1 MGRVVRL
8 AAAGLAGAVCLW
20 GAPGFGYSADEDFEF
35 ASGLIQFEPSFRDY
49 AQKVVDGI
57 LARDPTQ
64 GDRAKVIQAELFV
77 KNRQYDKAEELVRE
91 MGVTNPKAQAIMLSL
106 AVGYYNSGEQDKAV
120 QLYED
125 FFKMYQGKTPDDPDV
140 ARFYEG
146 AAFQYAQIKEA
157 MDDYAGAADC
167 YRRVGESSA
176 AKSKA
181 MQREMQLKEAESWL
195 KAAERQGGDD
205 RKGSLE
211 KVNKICETIM
221 WGGLDVTFVKA
232 IVVMANAEIVA
243 GHPDKAREVLNEYMV
258 NIKQVDDIMKEQDMA
273 VSESPMGGARS
284 LLGRLLKDE
293 AEALERGGDRDGA
306 LAKYAEALSEYYNVF
321 VKYGKGPY
329 GPAAGMEAK
338 AIKEILETRYG
349 KTVKIDLPSNLA
361 AKAAGTEFMMADNLF
376 RKKDYAAAQ
385 AEYLRVLQQFPEAGE
400 LSVNAVAQLL
410 QCQMRQGDDLMAKT
424 TANYLA
430 ERFGKKFPMAA
441 KGVLAAGQLYRTEK
455 AGQEGAQE
463 MSDYLFETYLKHC
476 PNDDSAGQILFYL
489 ANLAEKAGDEE
500 RANGYLAK
508 ILTEHPTD
516 KHYPLALSKQAW
528 KSYKGKDYA
537 GAVKGMAAYLKETAG
552 QANALRAQAMFA
564 LADCLRRTDR
574 YEQAVKYFNELVK
587 GLTENIR
594 AYGTSPADVQKNTE
608 LLEQARFWMAFTL
621 SQMEGN
627 DAYRKMAVKKFDE
640 FLEAYPQSAMAPKAL
655 KVKGSA
661 QMALKDP
668 GANETYARLAREY
681 PNTDEGK
688 NAQYARISGALE
700 LKQYDQA
707 KEALRAMV
715 SSAGSYQPSEFLRV
729 GNELLNSE
737 LWAEAAAAYQQVLDK
752 AGKSAGA
759 EERALLERSYF
770 GLGKAKYHQ
779 KDYAG
784 SVAALNELMTK
795 WPKSSLF
802 YDAKFIL
809 AEANLA
815 QGDTMAAE
823 DALNSILRYVG
834 TGEVLNDACL
844 LMAKVQLKGGDKD
857 GAASTYQRMEYLN
870 SLTMKSERERAQIKE
885 ALTAALALEKD
896 MDDNV
901 RMLET
906 CDAYLR
912 LFPLDDKVPG
922 IRKLRQSAQLKV
934 GADANA
940 AGAEEES
947 SAEDDYGDED
957 EEDA

>member
-1 MGRVVRL
+1 MAV
-8 AAAGLAGAVCLW
+8 AGLAGAVCLC
-20 GAPGFGYSADEDFEF
+20 GGNASAYTADEDFKF
-35 ASGLIQFEPSFRDY
+35 ASGLIAFEPSFRDY

-57 LARDPTQ
+57 LAKDPTQ
-64 GDRAKVIQAELFV
+64 GERAKVIQAELFV
-77 KNRQYDKAEELVRE
+77 KNRQFDKAEALVRE

-125 FFKMYQGKTPDDPDV
+125 FFKMYSDKSPDDPDV

-167 YRRVGESSA
+167 YRRVGESA
-176 AKSKA
+176 RNTNRA
-181 MQREMQLKEAESWL
+181 MEREMQLKEAQSWL
-195 KAAERQGGDD
+195 KAAERQGGDE
-205 RKGSLE
+205 RKQSLE

-221 WGGLDVTFVKA
+221 WGGLDVTFVNA

-243 GHPDKAREVLNEYMV
+243 GHPDKAHDVLNEYMV
-258 NIKQVDDIMKEQDMA
+258 NIKQVDEILKANDMA

-293 AEALERGGDRDGA
+293 GDKLAQAGDRDGA
-306 LAKYAEALSEYYNVF
+306 LAKYAEALGEYYNVF
-321 VKYGKGPY
+321 VKYGKGPW

-338 AIKEILETRYG
+338 ALKELLETQYG

-385 AEYLRVLQQFPEAGE
+385 AEYLRVLKQFPEAGE

-410 QCQMRQGDDLMAKT
+410 QCQMRQGDDLMAKA

-489 ANLAEKAGDEE
+489 AGLAEKAGDEE

-574 YEQAVKYFNELVK
+574 FEQAVKYFNELVK

-668 GANETYARLAREY
+668 GANDTYARLAREY

-715 SSAGSYQPSEFLRV
+715 GSAGSYQASEFLRV

-752 AGKSAGA
+752 AGKGGA
-759 EERALLERSYF
+759 EERALLEKSYF

-844 LMAKVQLKGGDKD
+844 LMAKVQLKGGDKE

-896 MDDNV
+896 MDDMG

-947 SAEDDYGDED
+947 SVEDDYGDED
-957 EEDA
+957 EDEEDA